1 MHMAMFGSA
10 QSSAIT
16 DSAPSHDNSGELF
29 SRASVPPA
37 AVSKNNPEW
46 NHVSATTVQGEHIDD
61 YAFLGK
67 TFGVPFRVSHPSPI
81 LRSLETPCS
90 RASTDRSKFGAE
102 GSSCQTEAEAKA

>member
-16 DSAPSHDNSGELF
+16 NSAPSHDNSGELF

-67 TFGVPFRVSHPSPI
+67 TFGVPFQSQPSLTNLAQFGNALLGGLHRPQQIRGRGVI
-81 LRSLETPCS
+81 LP
-90 RASTDRSKFGAE
+90 D
-102 GSSCQTEAEAKA
+102 